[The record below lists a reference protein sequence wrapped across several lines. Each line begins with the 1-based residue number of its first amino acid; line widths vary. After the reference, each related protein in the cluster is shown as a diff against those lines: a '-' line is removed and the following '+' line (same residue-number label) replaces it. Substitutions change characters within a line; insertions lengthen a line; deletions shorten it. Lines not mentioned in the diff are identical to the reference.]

1 MATHLYINL
10 RMSLLL
16 QLKICFI
23 KHINSFNKKPHS
35 FQNVIH
41 THLIIYHYLMTEK
54 YSSTIVTLFFSMH
67 ALHCVYLLRL
77 ENIIAIISVNSIEH
91 NQSVPTTY
99 LITTVPKW
107 KHKKTVSAA
116 QIAVVIKQ
124 QRPIEHN

>member
-1 MATHLYINL
+1 MATHLYIHVNL

-77 ENIIAIISVNSIEH
+77 ENIIAIISVNSIVH

-99 LITTVPKW
+99 LITTVPNGNI
-107 KHKKTVSAA
+107 KTCICCSKSSCDKTAA
-116 QIAVVIKQ
+116 SN
-124 QRPIEHN
+124 RT